1 MGTIG
6 RVPKSGTNGMLIIQL
21 QKVCHDETYQRA
33 SPMPYARE
41 TMMSYKT
48 AVFIFFAFGF
58 NYPAFAQ
65 FYKCT
70 LEDGSVVFSDKRC
83 ATDAERYEIKEA
95 YKPDPSNLNIPQRQ
109 INNQYERAQ
118 SPKSSYGNNRQIA
131 TDVPP
136 ALQDE
141 TAHKC
146 TTTSGKT
153 YYSPTGCGSS
163 NAPIMT
169 PQGPAMTLGKPFHD
183 RQETSSKAEA
193 CAWAK
198 AKSLDGSLSSQE
210 RRSARSMMP
219 SVCN

>member
-6 RVPKSGTNGMLIIQL
+6 HVPKSGTNGILIIQL
-21 QKVCHDETYQRA
+21 HKVCHVEPYQRA
-33 SPMPYARE
+33 SPTPCARE

-83 ATDAERYEIKEA
+83 ANDAEKYEIQEA
-95 YKPDPSNLNIPQRQ
+95 YKPDPSNLNIPQSQ

-118 SPKSSYGNNRQIA
+118 RPQSSYGNNRQIT
-131 TDVPP
+131 TDLPP
-136 ALQDE
+136 AIQDE
-141 TAHKC
+141 TAHRC
-146 TTTSGKT
+146 TTASGKT
-153 YYSPTGCGSS
+153 YYSTTGCGSS

-183 RQETSSKAEA
+183 RQESSSKAEA
-193 CAWAK
+193 CAWATARSK
-198 AKSLDGSLSSQE
+198 KGGLSSDE
-210 RRSARSMMP
+210 RRSARDTMRQ
-219 SVCN
+219 VCN